1 MKINSIKDAIY
12 PLCALYVEDNEEVR
26 RQTAKILRLFFHQVI
41 DCGDAQEGIDKF
53 KASKI
58 DIVFTDINMPG
69 MSGLEMLERIKQ
81 IDPLV
86 KTVIFSAYDESK
98 FFTKAISIGVDGY
111 ILKPFTTEDLLSVLE
126 KITQSIEMKPGKFIY
141 LSGDF
146 VWDKQSLTL
155 CKAGEIIKLTKNETS
170 LLQLLLS
177 SSGRIASGL
186 EIENE
191 LFEDYGGY
199 DDKRVRNIISRFHR
213 KIGYKLI
220 ENIYSQGYRIKW
232 R

>member
-26 RQTAKILRLFFHQVI
+26 RQTAKILKLFFHQVI
-41 DCGDAQEGIDKF
+41 DCGDGRDGIDKF
-53 KASKI
+53 KASKAG
-58 DIVFTDINMPG
+58 IVFTDINMPG
-69 MSGLEMLERIKQ
+69 INGLEMLERIKQ
-81 IDPLV
+81 IDPSV

-126 KITQSIEMKPGKFIY
+126 KITQSIETKPAKFIY

-199 DDKRVRNIISRFHR
+199 DDKRVRNIVSRFHR

>member
-1 MKINSIKDAIY
+1 MDINEIQAQTRSMR
-12 PLCALYVEDNEEVR
+12 ALYVEDDNEVR
-26 RQTAKILRLFFHQVI
+26 QQTAKILKLFFHQVI
-41 DCGDAQEGIDKF
+41 DCGDGREGIDKF
-53 KASKI
+53 KAGKI

-126 KITQSIEMKPGKFIY
+126 KITQSIETKPAKFIY

-155 CKAGEIIKLTKNETS
+155 SKAGEIIKLTKNETS

-191 LFEDYGGY
+191 LFEDYG
-199 DDKRVRNIISRFHR
+199 
-213 KIGYKLI
+213 
-220 ENIYSQGYRIKW
+220 
-232 R
+232 

>member
-26 RQTAKILRLFFHQVI
+26 RQTAKILKLFFHQVI
-41 DCGDAQEGIDKF
+41 DCGDGREGIDKF
-53 KASKI
+53 KASKAG
-58 DIVFTDINMPG
+58 IVFTDINMPG
-69 MSGLEMLERIKQ
+69 INGLEMI
-81 IDPLV
+81 
-86 KTVIFSAYDESK
+86 
-98 FFTKAISIGVDGY
+98 
-111 ILKPFTTEDLLSVLE
+111 KPFTTEDLLSVLE

-199 DDKRVRNIISRFHR
+199 DDKRVRNIVSRFHR

>member
-12 PLCALYVEDNEEVR
+12 PLRALYVEDDNEVR
-26 RQTAKILRLFFHQVI
+26 RQTAKILKLFFHQVI
-41 DCGDAQEGIDKF
+41 DCGDAREGIEKF
-53 KASKI
+53 KANKAG
-58 DIVFTDINMPG
+58 IVFTD
-69 MSGLEMLERIKQ
+69 

-126 KITQSIEMKPGKFIY
+126 KITQSIETKPGKFIY

-191 LFEDYGGY
+191 LLEDYGGY

>member
-26 RQTAKILRLFFHQVI
+26 RQTAKILKLFFHQVI
-41 DCGDAQEGIDKF
+41 DCGDGRDGIDKF
-53 KASKI
+53 KASKAG
-58 DIVFTDINMPG
+58 IVFTDINMPG
-69 MSGLEMLERIKQ
+69 INGLEMIEQIKQ

-126 KITQSIEMKPGKFIY
+126 KITQSIETKPAKLIY

-155 CKAGEIIKLTKNETS
+155 SKAGEIIKLTKNETS

-191 LFEDYGGY
+191 LFEDYGEY

>member
-26 RQTAKILRLFFHQVI
+26 RQTAKILKLFFHQVI
-41 DCGDAQEGIDKF
+41 DCGDGRDGIDKF
-53 KASKI
+53 KASKAG
-58 DIVFTDINMPG
+58 IVFTDINMPG
-69 MSGLEMLERIKQ
+69 INGLEMLERIKQ
-81 IDPLV
+81 IDPSV

-126 KITQSIEMKPGKFIY
+126 KITQSIEIKPGKFIY

-146 VWDKQSLTL
+146 MWDKQSLTL
-155 CKAGEIIKLTKNETS
+155 SKAGEIIKLTKNETS

-191 LFEDYGGY
+191 LFEDYGEY

>member
-26 RQTAKILRLFFHQVI
+26 RQTAKILKLFFHQVI
-41 DCGDAQEGIDKF
+41 DCGDGRDGIDKF
-53 KASKI
+53 KASKAG
-58 DIVFTDINMPG
+58 IVFTDINMPG
-69 MSGLEMLERIKQ
+69 INGLEMIERIKQ

-126 KITQSIEMKPGKFIY
+126 KITQSIETKPAKLAY

-146 VWDKQSLTL
+146 VWDKQSSSLS
-155 CKAGEIIKLTKNETS
+155 KAGEIIKLTKNETS

-199 DDKRVRNIISRFHR
+199 NDKRVRNIISRFHR